1 MNVVVLGASGFLGR
15 HVCHALREAGEQ
27 VVAVPGRGPGGLDL
41 LTAGSERIAALVTEA
56 GADAVVNAAG
66 RAWNADEREMHAGNA
81 ELPAVVAHAL
91 ALTPRPP
98 RTVQLGS
105 VHEYGAGTAGASTHE
120 SSEPQPVT
128 PYGRTKLLGTL
139 AVLDASRAGG
149 PPAVVL
155 RIANVCGPGTHP
167 GSLLGSVAARLVGP
181 VRDRPLSSGPA
192 ELRLPALR
200 AWRDFV
206 DVRDVADAVVR
217 AVRADA
223 GDVVGEVINI
233 GSGTAVHTRELVH
246 RLVALSELPVRIV
259 EETPSGG
266 HARSDTE
273 WLQLDVARAANVL
286 GWEPRRSLD
295 QSLRDLLAAVSPPI
309 STPGRNRR

>member
-1 MNVVVLGASGFLGR
+1 M
-15 HVCHALREAGEQ
+15 
-27 VVAVPGRGPGGLDL
+27 
-41 LTAGSERIAALVTEA
+41 
-56 GADAVVNAAG
+56 
-66 RAWNADEREMHAGNA
+66 
-81 ELPAVVAHAL
+81 
-91 ALTPRPP
+91 
-98 RTVQLGS
+98 
-105 VHEYGAGTAGASTHE
+105 
-120 SSEPQPVT
+120 
-128 PYGRTKLLGTL
+128 
-139 AVLDASRAGG
+139 
-149 PPAVVL
+149 
-155 RIANVCGPGTHP
+155 
-167 GSLLGSVAARLVGP
+167 
-181 VRDRPLSSGPA
+181 
-192 ELRLPALR
+192 
-200 AWRDFV
+200 

-223 GDVVGEVINI
+223 GDLVGEVINI

-266 HARSDTE
+266 HTRSDTE